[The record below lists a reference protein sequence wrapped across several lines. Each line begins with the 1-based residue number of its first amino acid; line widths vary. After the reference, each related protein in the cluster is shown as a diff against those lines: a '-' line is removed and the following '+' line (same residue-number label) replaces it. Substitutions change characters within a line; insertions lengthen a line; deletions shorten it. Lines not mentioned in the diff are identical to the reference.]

1 MVHDEALRMRQ
12 TINSLLNLSQIESGR
27 ITLEPRVVNLGAVF
41 DDVINTASGR
51 SDRHEF
57 SVDVLEGP
65 LLAWGDKSKIS
76 EILASLVDNAVKYS
90 PDGGQIH
97 LKSFLSK
104 TSGDRMIE
112 IQVQDE
118 GVGID
123 QADRSALFS
132 PYERASA
139 PSRGLA
145 GGTGLG
151 LHIAHSLVELIG
163 GQISAEGSIGIGSTF
178 TFTLP
183 AYTPPVKEPFIQ
195 TNENATSGMSVP
207 SILAT
212 EN

>member
-76 EILASLVDNAVKYS
+76 EILSSLVDNAVKYS
-90 PDGGQIH
+90 PDAGQIH

-151 LHIAHSLVELIG
+151 LHIAHSLVELMG
-163 GQISAEGSIGIGSTF
+163 GQISAESSIGIGSTF